1 MDILTLFTQ
10 GGFALVA
17 IGCLIFII
25 KWFMREMDKTRA
37 EFLNHTSDFTKQVK
51 EFSDTVRMFTG
62 SMSEM
67 AQQLRELS
75 DEIKRMN
82 VVLDLI
88 KEELVRRSE

>member
-1 MDILTLFTQ
+1 MGDMISLLYQ

-17 IGCLIFII
+17 VGCLIFII
-25 KWFMREMDKTRA
+25 KWFMREMDKARA

-82 VVLDLI
+82 AVLDII
-88 KEELVRRSE
+88 KDEFTKR